1 MPLVFKMK
9 SVNNT
14 ERKHSLRRTRRRAV
28 WTIAL
33 FVAAI
38 AVFGAGL
45 VLFERHLRRPEG
57 PSDSGEWGWHES
69 GEEIRL
75 TIGEK
80 KVTYTD
86 AVDAYLVIGTD
97 ATGSNPDAQQGF
109 NGNMA
114 DFLMLLLVNRTSGH
128 YGFIQLDRDTMT
140 NVPILDADGKE
151 IGTSKEQLCIA
162 HWYGQNEEQRNANTV
177 TAVSRLLGG
186 LPVKGYY
193 TINMKDLDRVNHAV
207 GGVEVKIEDD
217 LTYIDPAMRLGAKVT
232 LADDQVEKY
241 LRARM
246 SVGDG
251 TNISRMRRQR
261 QYMQNLYTLV
271 TGRLKKNPN
280 YINEIYNDLSEVV
293 DSDLPASELSQLT
306 AEIMEFENL
315 GFKTIEGESKKG
327 KAFYDEEVHA
337 EFYPETESILRTLE
351 EFMDLSGT

>member
-1 MPLVFKMK
+1 MRQNL
-9 SVNNT
+9 S
-14 ERKHSLRRTRRRAV
+14 RAV

-33 FVAAI
+33 FAAAI

-45 VLFERHLRRPEG
+45 VQFERHLRKPEG
-57 PSDSGEWGWHES
+57 PSDTGVWGWHES

-75 TIGEK
+75 KIGEK

-114 DFLMLLLVNRTSGH
+114 DFLMLFLVNRSNGRF
-128 YGFIQLDRDTMT
+128 GFIQLDRDTMT

-162 HWYGQNEEQRNANTV
+162 HWYGQNEEQRNGNTV
-177 TAVSRLLGG
+177 VAVSRLFGG
-186 LPVKGYY
+186 LPIKGYY
-193 TINMKDLDRVNHAV
+193 TINMKDMDRVNHAV
-207 GGVEVKIEDD
+207 GGVQVKIEDD
-217 LTYIDPAMRLGAKVT
+217 LTIIDPSMKPGAKVT
-232 LADDQVEKY
+232 LEDDQVEKY

-251 TNISRMRRQR
+251 TNVSRMKRQR

-271 TGRLKKNPN
+271 TGRLKNNPN

-293 DSDLPASELSQLT
+293 DSDLPDKELSQLT
-306 AEIMEFENL
+306 AEIMEFENI
-315 GFKTIEGESKKG
+315 GFITIEGESEKG

-337 EFYPETESILRTLE
+337 EFYPEAESILRTLE
-351 EFMDLSGT
+351 EFTNLSGI